1 MLFADTYEQA
11 LLKASLSVVQVFI
24 KFLNSQQLE
33 DLLVNVI
40 NASHQDSS
48 NGTVDAILET
58 ISQESKRH

>member
-40 NASHQDSS
+40 NASHQD
-48 NGTVDAILET
+48 
-58 ISQESKRH
+58 

>member
-11 LLKASLSVVQVFI
+11 LLKAGLSVVQVFI

-40 NASHQDSS
+40 NASHQD
-48 NGTVDAILET
+48 
-58 ISQESKRH
+58 